1 MTTELRHSISGY
13 AVVWS
18 EANSKREVFEYGAFD
33 RKMLRKFVDDGGR
46 LLVNHRD
53 NCPIGRVTSLIPD
66 WKGIRMT
73 AELDDS
79 VLARAY
85 WHTISEMLGF
95 EETVGLSVQYF
106 PLKSCERDDGFCE
119 ILTVDKLVEISVALG
134 DCRAKR
140 PQCFVTSS
148 KSYYPAPKPT
158 PRVRHR
164 VCTRSGYRPA
174 LEQFGTSA
182 EWEAKKR
189 HWPPGM
195 QVKYCGGALIQAK

>member
-1 MTTELRHSISGY
+1 MSDLRHSISGY

-33 RKMLRKFVDDGGR
+33 KKMLRKFVDDGGR

-53 NCPIGRVTSLIPD
+53 NCPIGRITSLIPD

-85 WHTISEMLGF
+85 WDTISEMLGF
-95 EETVGLSVQYF
+95 EEKVGLSVQYF

-119 ILTVDKLVEISVALG
+119 ILAVDKLVEISVALG

-140 PQCFVTSS
+140 PLCFVTSS
-148 KSYYPAPKPT
+148 KSYYPAPKPA
-158 PRVRHR
+158 PKPSV
-164 VCTRSGYRPA
+164 TRSGYRPA
-174 LEQFGTSA
+174 VEYFDPA
-182 EWEAKKR
+182 MAARAKY
-189 HWPPGM
+189 WPVGM
-195 QVKYCGGALIQAK
+195 AIKDCGGSILRVK